1 MKKLLS
7 VFIVVFVFCFTS
19 CSDLENTQNNRIANM
34 SAEELAYNFPHLFDS
49 PPPQEFVID
58 TEQDT
63 VIFGKSGTLLAIEA
77 GTFTDEN
84 GKPLKGN
91 LTLNLK
97 EALSLSDMLENKLTT
112 QTQHGQI
119 LQSGGMFE
127 FTAKSDKKG
136 KINISKPIHAEIP
149 TQKKIGDMSVYEGI
163 QVSEDAPVQWK
174 KEKELENWLT
184 EIPLDRLDFFPKNE
198 GSFEKDG
205 KRTIIIPADKIR
217 TLETYYLGDSIR
229 VIDINE
235 ENSSSFLEQNKK
247 NPNQKNQSESIFRF
261 VQDDEEKGKPTICG
275 ISKYILEGLSDKKFQ
290 GTFIS
295 TYEFEK
301 RLKVMNECCGNDLI
315 AIYLKNLDKNLWESD
330 KLAAEYL
337 TKNKKCRAYIF
348 EEFAA
353 EKATKVKPKGKVNRA
368 LQKHIDKLFKNKEK
382 AWSKFEKDFDKWDK
396 KREELQTEVVDKLE
410 NEKRFSER
418 LNYSFDLNRLGWTNI
433 DMLMKLENQIPV
445 AFEVKVKGLE
455 LKEAGRVFLIF
466 PNEKTIIDLS
476 RNEKGHF
483 YGKQGNENVIYL
495 PKGVDIILKAV
506 TEKNKQLYT
515 GEIDLAIKSKIR
527 ETIKVVEITDKK
539 VADRMKE
546 FEQEIRTVQ
555 TISNPI
561 LTAIP
566 FNRNPIITRKDFSA
580 KKFEQAL
587 ENHYKS
593 KPVLDDYKEC
603 CQAMDLV
610 RGKQIFENDCK
621 QCHAI
626 HKKVVGPALKG
637 SESRW
642 GSRAATINFIKYP
655 EKTITGGNEYAARLY
670 REYGQMM
677 PNHHHLSNED
687 IGWVLDYIEKESRNY
702 SYSDF
707 KEK

>member
-1 MKKLLS
+1 MKVDFILSTYFQAMKKLLS
-7 VFIVVFVFCFTS
+7 VFIVVFAFCFTS
-19 CSDLENTQNNRIANM
+19 CSDSENTQNDRIANM

-84 GKPLKGN
+84 GNPLKGK

-112 QTQHGQI
+112 QTQDGQI

-136 KINISKPIHAEIP
+136 KINISKSIHAEVP
-149 TQKKIGDMSVYEGI
+149 TQQKIGDMSVYEGI
-163 QVSEDAPVQWK
+163 QVSEGAPVQWK

-184 EIPLDRLDFFPKNE
+184 EIPLERLDFFPKNNITEDE
-198 GSFEKDG
+198 GYVSANQQLD
-205 KRTIIIPADKIR
+205 
-217 TLETYYLGDSIR
+217 
-229 VIDINE
+229 N
-235 ENSSSFLEQNKK
+235 NS
-247 NPNQKNQSESIFRF
+247 SESIFRF
-261 VQDDEEKGKPTICG
+261 VQEAAEEPKICG

-337 TKNKKCRAYIF
+337 TKNKKCRASIF

-368 LQKHIDKLFKNKEK
+368 LQKYINKIFKNKEK
-382 AWSKFEKDFDKWDK
+382 AWAKFKTDFDKWDK
-396 KREELQTEVVDKLE
+396 KKEKLQTEVVEKLE
-410 NEKRFSER
+410 NERKFSER

-433 DMLMKLENQIPV
+433 DMLMKYPNQIAV
-445 AFEVKVKGLE
+445 DFDIKVKGLE

-466 PNEKTIIDLS
+466 PNEKIIVDLS
-476 RNEKGHF
+476 RNEKGNF

-495 PKGVDIILKAV
+495 PKGTDIILKAV
-506 TEKNKQLYT
+506 TGKNKQLYT
-515 GEIDLAIKSKIR
+515 GELDLVIKSKIKK
-527 ETIKVVEITDKK
+527 TIKTTETTDKK
-539 VADRMKE
+539 VADRIKE
-546 FEQEIRTVQ
+546 FEQQRMITQTV
-555 TISNPI
+555 SNPSI
-561 LTAIP
+561 ATTS
-566 FNRNPIITRKDFSA
+566 FTRNPIITRRDFSA

-593 KPVLDDYKEC
+593 KPVLEDYKEC
-603 CQAMDLV
+603 CFEIDLV
-610 RGKQIFENDCK
+610 KGKQLFENDCR

-626 HKKVVGPALKG
+626 HKKIVGSALAG

-642 GSRAATINFIKYP
+642 GNRQYLIEFIRYP
-655 EKTITGGNEYAARLY
+655 EKVIMESRETDNIYPYRLY
-670 REYGQMM
+670 EEYGQMM
-677 PNHHHLSNED
+677 PNHDHLSDDD
-687 IGWVLDYIEKESRNY
+687 ISSILDYIETESKKY

-707 KEK
+707 KEKEN